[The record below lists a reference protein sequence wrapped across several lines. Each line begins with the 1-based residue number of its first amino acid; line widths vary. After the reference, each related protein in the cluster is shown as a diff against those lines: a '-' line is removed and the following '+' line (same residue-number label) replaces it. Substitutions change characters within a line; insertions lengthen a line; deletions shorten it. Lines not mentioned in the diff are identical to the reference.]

1 MSKTSVEFIEKSP
14 VPKLYRLSEIEPMSV
29 FYYYDSEISEQ
40 ERDYYLATDTGA
52 VCLTGSRA
60 GEYIVTSRFNEADY
74 CWAKVE
80 TKIVIN
86 ITNH

>member
-29 FYYYDSEISEQ
+29 FYYYNSEVNEQ

-60 GEYIVTSRFNEADY
+60 GEYIANSRFNEADS

>member
-29 FYYYDSEISEQ
+29 FYYYIAEVDEQ
-40 ERDYYLATDTGA
+40 EREYYLATDTGA

-60 GEYIVTSRFNEADY
+60 GAYIVNSRFNEADS

>member
-1 MSKTSVEFIEKSP
+1 MSKTSIEFIEKSP
-14 VPKLYRLSEIEPMSV
+14 VPKLYRLDEIVPMSV
-29 FYYYDSEISEQ
+29 FYYYDSEVSEQ

-52 VCLTGSRA
+52 VCLTGYRA
-60 GEYIVTSRFNEADY
+60 GEYIVTSRFNEADS

>member
-1 MSKTSVEFIEKSP
+1 MSKTFVEFIEKSP
-14 VPKLYRLSEIEPMSV
+14 VPKLYRLAEIEPMSV
-29 FYYYDSEISEQ
+29 FYYYNSEVNEQ

-60 GEYIVTSRFNEADY
+60 GEYIANSRFNEADS

>member
-29 FYYYDSEISEQ
+29 FYYYIAEVDEQ
-40 ERDYYLATDTGA
+40 EREYYLATDTGA

-60 GEYIVTSRFNEADY
+60 GGYIVNSRFNEADS

>member
-1 MSKTSVEFIEKSP
+1 MSKTSIEFIEKSP
-14 VPKLYRLSEIEPMSV
+14 VPKLYRLDEIEPMSV
-29 FYYYDSEISEQ
+29 FYYYDSEVSEQ

-60 GEYIVTSRFNEADY
+60 GEYIVNSRFNEADS